1 MALVDAAS
9 TTDDP
14 ERTLAAWLERRIA
27 DREPLAYILGKC
39 LYWGLELDVD
49 LGVMVPRSPIGGMIV
64 EGLVPWIR
72 RTPEHVLDLCCGVG
86 CLGALAARVFP
97 DVQVD
102 LVDIDPRAIELA
114 RRNTAAFADRVQ
126 VFEGDLFEPVGTTR
140 YDLIVCNPPYVAAD
154 EYASIPPEYAHEPRR
169 GLESG
174 SDGLDLWRRILATID
189 DHLMPG
195 GLLVGEVGNGAAAF
209 DRSFPARQP
218 IWVELAWA
226 EPQADGTFGVFV
238 SGG

>member
-1 MALVDAAS
+1 M
-9 TTDDP
+9 
-14 ERTLAAWLERRIA
+14 
-27 DREPLAYILGKC
+27 
-39 LYWGLELDVD
+39 YWGLELDVD
-49 LGVMVPRSPIGGMIV
+49 PGVMIPRSPIGGMIV

-72 RTPEHVLDLCCGVG
+72 RAPDNILDLCCGTG

-97 DVQVD
+97 DARID
-102 LVDIDPRAIELA
+102 LVDVDPKAIELA
-114 RRNTAAFADRVQ
+114 RRNTATFADRVR
-126 VFEGDLFEPVGTTR
+126 VLEGDLFQPVGSSR
-140 YDLIVCNPPYVAAD
+140 YDLIVCNPPYVATD
-154 EYASIPPEYAHEPRR
+154 EYALAPAEYVHEPRL

-174 SDGLDLWRRILATID
+174 ADGLDLWRRIMAALD
-189 DHLMPG
+189 DHLTPG

-209 DRSFPARQP
+209 DRSFPERQP